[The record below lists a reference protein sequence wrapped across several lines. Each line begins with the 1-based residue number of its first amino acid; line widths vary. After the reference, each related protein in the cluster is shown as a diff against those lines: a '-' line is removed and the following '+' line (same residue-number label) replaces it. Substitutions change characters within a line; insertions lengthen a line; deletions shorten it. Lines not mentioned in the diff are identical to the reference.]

1 MKNVKHVLLLL
12 LMLST
17 SFADKYKDV
26 KYVFLFIG
34 DGMSLPQRMIADEYA
49 KQNGLPALAMNKMQ
63 YSAITTTRSANKFI
77 TDSAAAGTAIAC
89 GAKTNNGALGVDA
102 NGNNLKSSAQVA
114 KENGKKVGIITSV
127 TLNHAT
133 PAAFYAHQT
142 SRGNYYQIGLDLVAS
157 DFDFFGG
164 GAIAKYKD
172 KKSKG
177 YKGSVHDIARKS
189 GYKVLKKR
197 SDIEA
202 FKKGDGKVIAYAN
215 PKDAIPYLIDEP
227 KSMRISHLLEK
238 AIEVLD
244 NDDEGFFIMVEGGK
258 IDWVCH
264 ANDATTSIHETIDFD
279 NAIKVAV
286 EFAKKNPKD
295 TLIVV
300 TGDHETGGLTMGFAG
315 TGYTSNIK
323 LLANQ
328 KCSQGVFEAK
338 VKRLLK
344 KNKDASFADVQP
356 LITESFGL
364 LFDESKKDDPM
375 FVNKEEF
382 KTLSDAW
389 HREKLK
395 LSPENKHALFSYEK
409 KRSPISVATVRC
421 FNNKAGL
428 AWTSFAHTALPVMT
442 TASGVNAE
450 AFSGTI
456 DNTDIGK
463 ILKEMLDD

>member
-1 MKNVKHVLLLL
+1 
-12 LMLST
+12 
-17 SFADKYKDV
+17 
-26 KYVFLFIG
+26 
-34 DGMSLPQRMIADEYA
+34 
-49 KQNGLPALAMNKMQ
+49 
-63 YSAITTTRSANKFI
+63 
-77 TDSAAAGTAIAC
+77 
-89 GAKTNNGALGVDA
+89 
-102 NGNNLKSSAQVA
+102 
-114 KENGKKVGIITSV
+114 
-127 TLNHAT
+127 
-133 PAAFYAHQT
+133 
-142 SRGNYYQIGLDLVAS
+142 
-157 DFDFFGG
+157 
-164 GAIAKYKD
+164 
-172 KKSKG
+172 
-177 YKGSVHDIARKS
+177 
-189 GYKVLKKR
+189 
-197 SDIEA
+197 
-202 FKKGDGKVIAYAN
+202 
-215 PKDAIPYLIDEP
+215 
-227 KSMRISHLLEK
+227 
-238 AIEVLD
+238 
-244 NDDEGFFIMVEGGK
+244 
-258 IDWVCH
+258 
-264 ANDATTSIHETIDFD
+264 
-279 NAIKVAV
+279 
-286 EFAKKNPKD
+286 
-295 TLIVV
+295 
-300 TGDHETGGLTMGFAG
+300 MGFAG